1 MASPSKRLSRSK
13 WAGRLLV
20 GAIVALALLSGRIG
34 SAGGASSAPTGSASG
49 TSSVPPAST
58 TAKHDVTLPNG
69 LMTHYVQQS
78 AAQTKA
84 YWTPARMAAAKP
96 IGILTRSG
104 TPLSGATSSAAS
116 GTPQKANGWAP
127 AGLSAGPAV
136 VNPPQASPSGAAS
149 AQTQCQFCFIPF
161 TRYYYFARYRTYPV
175 STVGKLFFT
184 NDGGNYVCSASV
196 IFTDTLDTAG
206 HCVANTDGTHM
217 WDSSALF
224 CPSYNAG
231 VNGQVGCWAA
241 NFFVAWSQW
250 ITDGSFEWDFGG
262 INTSNCGTV
271 HCTDIANVTGY
282 LGVAWNQSE
291 DQNFTAFGYP
301 QAAPFDGNFLVTVNS
316 EFGYETSSG
325 NNDGGPNSIAMGN
338 DMTGGSSGGPWII
351 GFGGGNWVNGHND
364 WKWNSLPQAMNSPY
378 VDTRDC
384 QVWSVAGRS
393 DITC

>member
-1 MASPSKRLSRSK
+1 MFRPLFKSRRRALGLTALTAAAVVASVV
-13 WAGRLLV
+13 AGS
-20 GAIVALALLSGRIG
+20 IT
-34 SAGGASSAPTGSASG
+34 PASG
-49 TSSVPPAST
+49 GSLGVVTKLAPASART
-58 TAKHDVTLPNG
+58 VSAASGQPLVHRVT
-69 LMTHYVQQS
+69 QS

-84 YWTPARMAAAKP
+84 YWTAARMASAVDVTTINRPGAPQGAAGS
-96 IGILTRSG
+96 IATG
-104 TPLSGATSSAAS
+104 TPGKAS
-116 GTPQKANGWAP
+116 GWVPSS
-127 AGLSAGPAV
+127 AGLSEQAAGPAT
-136 VNPPQASPSGAAS
+136 QQQPSGLS
-149 AQTQCQFCFIPF
+149 PETQCQFCFIPF
-161 TRYYYFARYRTYPV
+161 TRYYYFAKYRTYPV

-184 NDGGNYVCSASV
+184 NDGGNYVCSADV
-196 IFTDTLDTAG
+196 IFTNTLDTAG
-206 HCVANTDGTHM
+206 HCVANTDGTHK

-231 VNGQVGCWAA
+231 VNSAVGCWAA
-241 NFFVAWSQW
+241 NFFVAWNQW
-250 ITDGSFEWDFGG
+250 INDGSFEWDFGG
-262 INTSNCGTV
+262 INTVTCGTV
-271 HCTDIANVTGY
+271 WCTSIANRTGY

-301 QAAPFDGNFLVTVNS
+301 QASPFDGNYIVVSQS

-325 NNDGGPNSIAMGN
+325 FNDGGPNSIAIGN